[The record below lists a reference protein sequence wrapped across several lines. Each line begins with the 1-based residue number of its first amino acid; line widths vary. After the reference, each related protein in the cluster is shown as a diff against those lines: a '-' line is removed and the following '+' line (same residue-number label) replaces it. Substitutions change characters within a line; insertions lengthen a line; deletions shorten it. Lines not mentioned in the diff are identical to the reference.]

1 MLGKLIKHEFRATG
15 RLMAPLFGALLL
27 LAVFSRVTNQI
38 LQQVP
43 NPTRVLYI
51 VSVLLA
57 IVYVLAGLGVMVFS
71 TVLMIKRFHQ
81 NFLTDEGYLMFTLPV
96 SVHSLLWSKLI
107 TAALFFLFTFAAE
120 LLALAIVIW
129 QGGVSAELYNN
140 FISGLRE
147 LGSYYTGN
155 GIAIALE
162 AFAMLFVSLLVTC
175 LLFYAPMSI
184 GYSFANHKGLLS
196 VVFYFVIQAVQQIF
210 GVFTLAGLA
219 DDSSLLNHLLQNVF
233 SGGRMVVVSEARTP
247 SPSFSTVPCSCPC
260 SQILSSARSSI
271 FSPTSCSANAG
282 TSSKRHS
289 RPAAR
294 RLQAVFCVPVFCVP
308 EEKLKI
314 ILAFWRILWYYI

>member
-27 LAVFSRVTNQI
+27 LAVFSRVANQI

-96 SVHSLLWSKLI
+96 SVHSLLWSKLL

-140 FISGLRE
+140 FYIRTARAGQ
-147 LGSYYTGN
+147 
-155 GIAIALE
+155 
-162 AFAMLFVSLLVTC
+162 LL
-175 LLFYAPMSI
+175 
-184 GYSFANHKGLLS
+184 H
-196 VVFYFVIQAVQQIF
+196 
-210 GVFTLAGLA
+210 
-219 DDSSLLNHLLQNVF
+219 
-233 SGGRMVVVSEARTP
+233 R
-247 SPSFSTVPCSCPC
+247 
-260 SQILSSARSSI
+260 
-271 FSPTSCSANAG
+271 
-282 TSSKRHS
+282 
-289 RPAAR
+289 
-294 RLQAVFCVPVFCVP
+294 
-308 EEKLKI
+308 
-314 ILAFWRILWYYI
+314 

>member
-27 LAVFSRVTNQI
+27 LAVFSRVANQI

-81 NFLTDEGYLMFTLPV
+81 NFLTDEGYLMFTLPT

-107 TAALFFLFTFAAE
+107 TAALFFIFTFLAE
-120 LLALAIVIW
+120 ALSVAIVVWRGGLAREMFTGFADFFRRLDSYYMANGLAFALEMLAL
-129 QGGVSAELYNN
+129 
-140 FISGLRE
+140 
-147 LGSYYTGN
+147 
-155 GIAIALE
+155 
-162 AFAMLFVSLLVTC
+162 LFVSLLVTC

-196 VVFYFVIQAVQQIF
+196 VVFYFVIQAVLQIF
-210 GVFTLAGLA
+210 GVAVLACAVNDTAFHRLLTDAMDNLGRIDTPVTAMQAAHGTMLLALFTELFLGAILYF
-219 DDSSLLNHLLQNVF
+219 LTYFMLRKHRNLQ
-233 SGGRMVVVSEARTP
+233 
-247 SPSFSTVPCSCPC
+247 
-260 SQILSSARSSI
+260 
-271 FSPTSCSANAG
+271 
-282 TSSKRHS
+282 
-289 RPAAR
+289 
-294 RLQAVFCVPVFCVP
+294 
-308 EEKLKI
+308 
-314 ILAFWRILWYYI
+314 

>member
-27 LAVFSRVTNQI
+27 LAVFSRVANQI

-96 SVHSLLWSKLI
+96 GVHSLLWSKLL

-129 QGGVSAELYNN
+129 QGGVSAGVYNN

-147 LGSYYTGN
+147 L
-155 GIAIALE
+155 
-162 AFAMLFVSLLVTC
+162 
-175 LLFYAPMSI
+175 
-184 GYSFANHKGLLS
+184 ANHKGLLS
-196 VVFYFVIQAVQQIF
+196 VVFYFVIQAVLQIF
-210 GVFTLAGLA
+210 GVCTLAGLA

-233 SGGRMVVVSEARTP
+233 SGGRMVIVNGVVSE
-247 SPSFSTVPCSCPC
+247 SPHAVAQFFHGTMLLSLLAELVLGA
-260 SQILSSARSSI
+260 ILYFLTYFMLR
-271 FSPTSCSANAG
+271 
-282 TSSKRHS
+282 KR
-289 RPAAR
+289 RN
-294 RLQAVFCVPVFCVP
+294 LQ
-308 EEKLKI
+308 
-314 ILAFWRILWYYI
+314 

>member
-96 SVHSLLWSKLI
+96 GVHSLLWSKLL

-120 LLALAIVIW
+120 LLALTIVIW
-129 QGGVSAELYNN
+129 QGGVSAGVYNN

-162 AFAMLFVSLLVTC
+162 TFAMLFVSLLVTC

-196 VVFYFVIQAVQQIF
+196 VVFYFVIQAVLQIF
-210 GVFTLAGLA
+210 GVSTLAGLA

-233 SGGRMVVVSEARTP
+233 SGGRMVIVNGVVSEAP
-247 SPSFSTVPCSCPC
+247 HAVAQFFHGAMLLSLLADLVLGA
-260 SQILSSARSSI
+260 ILYFLTYFMLR
-271 FSPTSCSANAG
+271 
-282 TSSKRHS
+282 KR
-289 RPAAR
+289 RN
-294 RLQAVFCVPVFCVP
+294 LQ
-308 EEKLKI
+308 
-314 ILAFWRILWYYI
+314 